1 VQLYLRD
8 KFATIVRP
16 VKELKDFRKIKL
28 EPGERKTITFTINDD
43 KLAFYH
49 SDLELKSEAGEFEL
63 MIGSSS
69 EDIRLKSSF
78 ELKENNEL
86 GSKDESGLALPKP

>member
-1 VQLYLRD
+1 
-8 KFATIVRP
+8 
-16 VKELKDFRKIKL
+16 
-28 EPGERKTITFTINDD
+28 
-43 KLAFYH
+43 
-49 SDLELKSEAGEFEL
+49 LELKSEAGEFEL